1 MPCRLLL
8 LRLCRFTDNAA
19 ASTTVAGQTGSLSFN
34 GVFYDNVF
42 GARRG
47 VTSLLWAKPKLKFD
61 VPNGFT

>member
-1 MPCRLLL
+1 MHLG
-8 LRLCRFTDNAA
+8 RFTDNAA
-19 ASTTVAGQTGSLSFN
+19 ASATVAGHPGSISFN

-47 VTSLLWAKPKLKFD
+47 VTSQSWPKPKLKFD